1 MSRRPIN
8 VYTPLSHSTTIFI
21 LWRFLT
27 PSGNFVI
34 TPASHG
40 RHFEAIIRDHFHKRV
55 HPYIE
60 LPPHIWFIFTLI
72 CSTLTT
78 LAGYASIG
86 ASGGCG
92 VLLGSGSSTYFVLD
106 ILPLKPPNDQL
117 ATCCE
122 RGECLPASALWRFSV
137 VVCHCTSVSAKLR
150 YMLACFSSSLLT
162 CTCTAMVGCFL
173 FLCST
178 CELHVPSAMTHHS
191 CQACSCAR
199 NASAFMCTF

>member
-72 CSTLTT
+72 CSTAVQLWPVTRALVPVEAVACCLEVEARRT
-78 LAGYASIG
+78 L
-86 ASGGCG
+86 C
-92 VLLGSGSSTYFVLD
+92 STYFL
-106 ILPLKPPNDQL
+106 
-117 ATCCE
+117 
-122 RGECLPASALWRFSV
+122 
-137 VVCHCTSVSAKLR
+137 
-150 YMLACFSSSLLT
+150 
-162 CTCTAMVGCFL
+162 
-173 FLCST
+173 
-178 CELHVPSAMTHHS
+178 
-191 CQACSCAR
+191 
-199 NASAFMCTF
+199 